1 MSEIQRTPMAVRE
14 QYRRMSRRVLN
25 APTMTRYHKDRIHSA
40 MQFFESEP
48 LQGAL
53 ADYFFGC
60 WYDVAYH
67 GQEILDEAKERL
79 SVPIYQAFLNC
90 VQKKDYIWAISPLA
104 TRWSV
109 LVMPSLDVPT
119 HKLRTSSDHAW
130 YVADNIIATLLKARE
145 DNSPTLIQTEDD
157 FLEHC
162 IACADRMAF
171 MMVWFRLNKHH
182 WHFDER
188 WLACRKILEST

>member
-109 LVMPSLDVPT
+109 LVMPSLDE
-119 HKLRTSSDHAW
+119 SD
-130 YVADNIIATLLKARE
+130 
-145 DNSPTLIQTEDD
+145 
-157 FLEHC
+157 
-162 IACADRMAF
+162 
-171 MMVWFRLNKHH
+171 
-182 WHFDER
+182 
-188 WLACRKILEST
+188 